1 MVHDFEV
8 GVLPRHSQDLV
19 QVFPRRGWGAGG
31 RGCERPGGG
40 GSPQPLSGR
49 LQSFVIASPAPT
61 NPRIENRAQSL
72 EKVWWPLKTCSCTS
86 AALHWPP
93 PTPPSAG
100 GDLWDPSFFVS
111 GLLRPLVSQTGHRL
125 QNFYIRMI
133 FFSSES
139 RISIQRTPSFAM
151 RNIFGR
157 RFRAETKTRVL
168 RGVSIAER

>member
-40 GSPQPLSGR
+40 GSPQPLSGPPPELCNR
-49 LQSFVIASPAPT
+49 VTRPPT

-100 GDLWDPSFFVS
+100 ADLWDPSFFVS

-133 FFSSES
+133 FFL
-139 RISIQRTPSFAM
+139 P
-151 RNIFGR
+151 
-157 RFRAETKTRVL
+157 RVEFL
-168 RGVSIAER
+168 FKGLLLLQWGKFLGADLERKPKLGSWGGLA